1 MLRRSCWRPEWVR
14 RAGSKEA
21 ASANDVSGSLGSD
34 FTRLPEA
41 FVVCK
46 LRSFAAK
53 SAQGDNDFLIAN

>member
-1 MLRRSCWRPEWVR
+1 MR